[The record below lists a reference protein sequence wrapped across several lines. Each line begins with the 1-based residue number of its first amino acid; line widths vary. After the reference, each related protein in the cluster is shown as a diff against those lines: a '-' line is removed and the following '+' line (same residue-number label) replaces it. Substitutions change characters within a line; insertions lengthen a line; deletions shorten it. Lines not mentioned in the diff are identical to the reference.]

1 MFNQYPTSTHCQHN
15 IQAIS
20 CSICNNTQ
28 PQVYNQM
35 ETQIKNYEEQ
45 LKAYRDL
52 VAAQDKKIID
62 LAMKLAYANQTIE
75 NLTVEKPQKE
85 QEPQYLYV
93 YNDERECKTWMSP
106 ELIRYTDGWVC
117 LGKVRI
123 ERNRDEYNKK
133 QREYRAKR
141 KAIGN
146 PITRKS

>member
-1 MFNQYPTSTHCQHN
+1 MKHKHAEVIKAFVDGIECQAWDFANKKWHD
-15 IQAIS
+15 
-20 CSICNNTQ
+20 
-28 PQVYNQM
+28 
-35 ETQIKNYEEQ
+35 IK
-45 LKAYRDL
+45 DL
-52 VAAQDKKIID
+52 TDFTWADARI
-62 LAMKLAYANQTIE
+62 
-75 NLTVEKPQKE
+75 KPEPPKE

-106 ELIRYTDGWVC
+106 ELIRYTDGWVY